1 MHFIDFLLQLI
12 CIICWTLKSIYIF
25 GFEYVIP
32 VIGYVLPVLTKYLS
46 QLLSLLIRVFFTY
59 VSPCIIQVLNGTTY
73 VFTKILNGI
82 GIASM
87 KIIESEVN
95 LEYAHAVI
103 VVSVIAFIIYFRI
116 IEKIMRI
123 IQGFN
128 QMILLYIRISLNIG
142 KLLRFC
148 LNFTYR
154 KASALLFR
162 TRKAPDGVET
172 ISKNGKKH
180 QNHTNG
186 INRSTHHVQDE

>member
-162 TRKAPDGVET
+162 TREAPDGVET

>member
-128 QMILLYIRISLNIG
+128 QMILLYIRILLNIG

-162 TRKAPDGVET
+162 TREAPDGVET

-186 INRSTHHVQDE
+186 INGSTHHAQDE